1 MNKRPKTRQQK
12 TAERAKRKA
21 RYGVYWNEIRQRV
34 YERDG
39 MRCRACGKGNTKL
52 NAHHV
57 LLLRV
62 SQTNDMRNLITL
74 CDACHMLVE
83 ARALR
88 MLKSGQHRTDV
99 VRMTF
104 RWLQECK
111 EQRQQELLEEIN
123 GAQSVISSDIRQ
135 DTPNP

>member
-1 MNKRPKTRQQK
+1 MYKRHKTKQQRSSD
-12 TAERAKRKA
+12 RAKRKA
-21 RYGVYWNEIRQRV
+21 RYGAHWNEIRQRV

-39 MRCRACGKGNTKL
+39 MRCRACGKGNIKL

-74 CDACHMLVE
+74 CDECHMLVE

-111 EQRQQELLEEIN
+111 EKRQQELLEEIN
-123 GAQSVISSDIRQ
+123 AEPVVSSDTRQ
-135 DTPNP
+135 DSQNP